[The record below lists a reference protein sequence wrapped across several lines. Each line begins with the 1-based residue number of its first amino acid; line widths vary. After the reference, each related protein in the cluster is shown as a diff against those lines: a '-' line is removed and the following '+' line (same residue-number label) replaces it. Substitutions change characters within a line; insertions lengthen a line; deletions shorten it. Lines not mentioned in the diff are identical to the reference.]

1 MWKLILLAL
10 IIWLGFY
17 ILKRNIS
24 SSKAPKAD
32 EKMTSNDAV
41 EDMVQCATCAV
52 HLPRSEAFLVGGI
65 FYCSQSH
72 IKKVNS

>member
-1 MWKLILLAL
+1 MA
-10 IIWLGFY
+10 
-17 ILKRNIS
+17 
-24 SSKAPKAD
+24 
-32 EKMTSNDAV
+32 SNDAI